1 MSMFRTHV
9 LFTLALAVGIAVA
22 GAAFATAPAGAS
34 STAAPVPGKSPMMS
48 RDEVT
53 RILASNRRIVSPDG
67 IDEKIKVH
75 INGIDQW
82 LSIRGKDRRN
92 PILLFLHGGHTDS
105 VRPPSTRMIW
115 PVTNGASRS
124 SHSTAPATSSGA
136 PARCNGV
143 RASIAC

>member
-1 MSMFRTHV
+1 MLPLNQATAFRPCGFREERV
-9 LFTLALAVGIAVA
+9 VKKLELTLACGDYEIVRPLKEG
-22 GAAFATAPAGAS
+22 
-34 STAAPVPGKSPMMS
+34 
-48 RDEVT
+48 
-53 RILASNRRIVSPDG
+53 IVSPDG